1 MKSLLKLI
9 CTYLLDNNIFFSG
22 IISMKHSLVYLVKNH
37 RDFIY
42 NPNNQFY
49 NSKIVLNTAY
59 NIDRKIFTKGFYDI
73 KTLFLLK
80 LFLKNG
86 DVFLDIGANI
96 GSISF
101 AARKIV
107 GDQGKVICFE
117 PGPLLYKSLSK
128 SVIENKYLN
137 FELFNYGC
145 SNKEGFLHWIF
156 DKSNPGNALLSDYGD
171 IEVKVVKLDNIL
183 PVNKHIDFIKIDVE
197 GMELLVLQG
206 AEMLIKS
213 NLPMILIE
221 TNTDTEGDLKSTK
234 ATLEYVSN
242 FGYTFFCVKNNEST
256 LGLNFMNKV
265 DLVNVSFPE
274 VPQNTL
280 AIPNIKLEKY
290 GLVKKSRFS

>member
-1 MKSLLKLI
+1 MKSLFKSI
-9 CTYLLDNNIFFSG
+9 CSYLLDNNIFFSG
-22 IISMKHSLVYLVKNH
+22 IIKMKHSLVYLVKNH

-49 NSKIVLNTAY
+49 NCKIVLNTGY

-101 AARKIV
+101 AARKII
-107 GDQGKVICFE
+107 GNDGKVICFE
-117 PGPLLYKSLSK
+117 PGPLLFKSLSK
-128 SVIENKYLN
+128 SVLENKYLN

-156 DKSNPGNALLSDYGD
+156 DENNPGNALLSDRGD
-171 IEVKVVKLDNIL
+171 IKVEVVKLDKIL
-183 PVNKHIDFIKIDVE
+183 STTNRIDFLKIDVE
-197 GMELLVLQG
+197 GMELSVLQG
-206 AEMLIKS
+206 AEMLIKN
-213 NLPMILIE
+213 NLPLLLIE
-221 TNTDTEGDLKSTK
+221 TNTETEDEIKSTK
-234 ATLEYVSN
+234 VTLDYVKN
-242 FGYTFFCVKNNEST
+242 FGYTFFCVKNKEST
-256 LGLNFMNKV
+256 LGLNFREQI
-265 DLVNVSFPE
+265 DLEYANFPD

-280 AIPNIKLEKY
+280 AIPNFKLEKY
-290 GLVKKSRFS
+290 GLVKKIA